1 MAVAPAL
8 SGFVLDFG
16 RTDLAD
22 RIDPP
27 PVLFH
32 AIRVPCA
39 CGRSLDTPTY
49 TFFPSA
55 VFAHGVCP
63 VCGPQTAIFAPHM
76 KGMEEGMPE
85 YLGRTL
91 KLLVSDVARTFKQ
104 SPDEVLAEFME
115 FLVQTETARL
125 AAAASGTVTATA

>member
-1 MAVAPAL
+1 MSVVPAL
-8 SGFVLDFG
+8 KGTTLDFG

-32 AIRVPCA
+32 AMRVPCA
-39 CGRSLDTPTY
+39 CGRPLTDPIY

-55 VFAHGVCP
+55 VFAHGECP

-76 KGMEEGMPE
+76 KGLEEQMPA

-104 SPDEVLAEFME
+104 SPEQVLAEFME
-115 FLVQTETARL
+115 FLVQTETMRL